1 MISVLS
7 KVSKVDEIHIDSLT
21 SAGVYSK
28 KSIYMDPIN
37 IFGAEFEKHYSSGKR
52 PLVVRNASSLW
63 KAVEILD
70 YQWLKTEYQR
80 KVNLVGLTHSLDTYQ
95 TDISSGT
102 PRPWIAAVSMGGLL
116 YIYSYILITPTHDI
130 LFFSPDIDP
139 RKLTVQENFFSWR
152 RLISEETGRNGKKKR
167 NKKNEIFVNK
177 VEILSLKK
185 HFPKQVP
192 PHYNNAPLQVYRVG
206 NMRREDCKKYC

>member
-1 MISVLS
+1 MIFVLS

-37 IFGAEFEKHYSSGKR
+37 NFGAEFEKHYSGGKR

-80 KVNLVGLTHSLDTYQ
+80 KVNLVCLTHSLDKHQ
-95 TDISSGT
+95 KDIFRDSKALDRCSFNGWST
-102 PRPWIAAVSMGGLL
+102 L
-116 YIYSYILITPTHDI
+116 YTFIRPTHDI
-130 LFFSPDIDP
+130 LFLDALASL
-139 RKLTVQENFFSWR
+139 RS
-152 RLISEETGRNGKKKR
+152 
-167 NKKNEIFVNK
+167 
-177 VEILSLKK
+177 ILS
-185 HFPKQVP
+185 VS
-192 PHYNNAPLQVYRVG
+192 
-206 NMRREDCKKYC
+206 E

>member
-7 KVSKVDEIHIDSLT
+7 QVSKVDEIHIDSLT

-37 IFGAEFEKHYSSGKR
+37 NFGAEFEKHYSGGKR

-80 KVNLVGLTHSLDTYQ
+80 KVNLVGLTHSLDKS
-95 TDISSGT
+95 SSGT
-102 PRPWIAAVSMGGLL
+102 PRPWSAACSMGGLL
-116 YIYSYILITPTHDI
+116 FIYSLWK
-130 LFFSPDIDP
+130 S
-139 RKLTVQENFFSWR
+139 S
-152 RLISEETGRNGKKKR
+152 KK
-167 NKKNEIFVNK
+167 
-177 VEILSLKK
+177 
-185 HFPKQVP
+185 
-192 PHYNNAPLQVYRVG
+192 
-206 NMRREDCKKYC
+206 